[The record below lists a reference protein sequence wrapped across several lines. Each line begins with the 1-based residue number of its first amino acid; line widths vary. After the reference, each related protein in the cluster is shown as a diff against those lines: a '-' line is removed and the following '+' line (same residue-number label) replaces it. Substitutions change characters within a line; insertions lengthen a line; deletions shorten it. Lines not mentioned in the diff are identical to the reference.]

1 MYANISSHVFIFF
14 NLLFK
19 KVHCSMFKNVYCLL
33 FIVQK
38 VHSSLFKKV
47 FSLLFIVY
55 CSKKFKKFKKVYP
68 VGYLFLFSLRCSM
81 GLSYGVNC
89 STFVVNIV
97 IHYHSVVILPSP
109 WFVSSRNKRFLFLV
123 FGIFFR
129 RWLTLIDY
137 DLFSLVF
144 GIYLLGFKICN
155 WQSHSVVFAFRTS

>member
-1 MYANISSHVFIFF
+1 VFIFF

-89 STFVVNIV
+89 SMFKKFKKVHCFIASLFHCYAIATIEQFSNLTIF
-97 IHYHSVVILPSP
+97 SILFYQSY
-109 WFVSSRNKRFLFLV
+109 S
-123 FGIFFR
+123 I
-129 RWLTLIDY
+129 
-137 DLFSLVF
+137 
-144 GIYLLGFKICN
+144 LLS
-155 WQSHSVVFAFRTS
+155 QP